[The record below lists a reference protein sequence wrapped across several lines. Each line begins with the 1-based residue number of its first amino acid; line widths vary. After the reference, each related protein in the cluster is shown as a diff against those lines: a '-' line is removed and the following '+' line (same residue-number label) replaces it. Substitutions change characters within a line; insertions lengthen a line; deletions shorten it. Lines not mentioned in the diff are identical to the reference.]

1 MVKSLRRVL
10 LGRKPAPRNL
20 ASGDGQPS
28 PPPVVDS
35 GEMPFLD
42 HLEEL
47 RWRLIWGMGS
57 MAVVVVIC
65 FFFADW
71 IVDVLLIGPK
81 KPSFITYQLL
91 GMEAK
96 EFALQ
101 NRTITGQFFAW
112 AGTVITAGVILGAP
126 FLIYHLWKFIEPA
139 LYPDEREGMRF
150 ASAGATLCFMAGIA
164 FGYLIVTPL
173 SLQFFANFEL
183 SAEISNEFDIT
194 KYFSMVA
201 MWSLGVGILFELPV
215 VIYFL
220 AKAGILTSDMLR
232 KGRRIAIVIIMI
244 LGAIITPPDP
254 ISQLIVALPLFGLYE
269 VATLLAARVE
279 RKRAKALARAAKM
292 ETTA

>member
-1 MVKSLRRVL
+1 MDS
-10 LGRKPAPRNL
+10 LGRHRSWIRARC
-20 ASGDGQPS
+20 
-28 PPPVVDS
+28 
-35 GEMPFLD
+35 PFSTTS
-42 HLEEL
+42 
-47 RWRLIWGMGS
+47 RSCAGGSSKAWAVWRS
-57 MAVVVVIC
+57 SSCCC

-71 IVDVLLIGPK
+71 IVDVLLIGPSR
-81 KPSFITYQLL
+81 PDFITYRVL
-91 GMEAK
+91 GMETTAF
-96 EFALQ
+96 ELI

-112 AGTVITAGVILGAP
+112 AGTVITAGVIIGAP
-126 FLIYHLWKFIEPA
+126 FLIYHLWKFVEPA

-150 ASAGATLCFMAGIA
+150 ASLGATLCFMAGIA

-173 SLQFFANFEL
+173 SLQFFAAFEL
-183 SAEISNEFDIT
+183 SSEIANEFDIT

-232 KGRRIAIVIIMI
+232 KGRKIAIVIILI

-279 RKRAKALARAAKM
+279 RKRARALAKAAKA
-292 ETTA
+292 EATA